1 MEVFI
6 VTQQQ
11 MDIHCPIVVFIGLT
25 PEGARHYVDE
35 AVKEDLQSNA
45 YRSRIGIMPYEYKCE
60 SIDDAEYSMHYHYFS
75 YQESKLLYRAY
86 NQYDEGYAILAVKVK
101 Q

>member
-6 VTQQQ
+6 VTHQQ
-11 MDIHCPIVVFIGLT
+11 MDIHCPIVVFISRT

-35 AVKEDLQSNA
+35 SIKRYSEPNP
-45 YRSRIGIMPYEYKCE
+45 YRGMPHEYKCE
-60 SIDDAEYSMHYHYFS
+60 SIDNAEYSMHWHYFS

-86 NQYDEGYAILAVKVK
+86 NQHDEGYAILAVKLEH
-101 Q
+101 

>member
-6 VTQQQ
+6 VTHKGE
-11 MDIHCPIVVFIGLT
+11 DGPWPSVVFISLT

-60 SIDDAEYSMHYHYFS
+60 SIDDAEYSMGYHYFP

-86 NQYDEGYAILAVKVK
+86 NQYDEGYTILAVKPK